1 VAGSRIPI
9 SSSNIATLIGFQT
22 SHGVAATNAYQIA
35 YDANTLV
42 PNQTLEAN
50 NELRGNRQSGSKI
63 PGAKAPGGTLT
74 FHQTDLTLPFSWYAT
89 LGTLSAGAIVPQQA
103 PTATLRAVAGL
114 VTSGTHSYKYVITDD
129 TAGTRG
135 SDSSNSVTTVEAN
148 HGQVTVGR
156 PGALP
161 VGWTWA
167 LYRTAAGNALTGP
180 WVGVPGA
187 TALAAS
193 VTSFVDNVADG
204 SLSGTWP
211 VSFTADDHLHTI
223 TIGNTLPEYT
233 IERSYPYVGD
243 AAAYF
248 YYLDCVVNRATCA
261 VKSSGYYDMSLDFL
275 CGSQVGPNV
284 SSFDASPVD
293 WRGGEKLHHQ
303 MIAAAKVKLDGSS
316 FQNFE
321 DLTITHANNL
331 DTTDY
336 PLGLNG
342 NAESRVPGLAQTTI
356 SGALKVT
363 QPDSLSL
370 VADTSVLHDL
380 EIQWDFATGGH
391 YSKIHIY
398 GVQFDPAMAA
408 PSGQGILK
416 FTCNGSAS
424 QPDGG
429 QQIIATVFN
438 SVSTATYQS

>member
-9 SSSNIATLIGFQT
+9 SNTNIATLIGYQGT
-22 SHGVAATNAYQIA
+22 HGVAATNGYQIA

-50 NELRGNRQSGSKI
+50 NELRGNRQSGTKI
-63 PGAKAPGGTLT
+63 PGPKAPGGTLT

-103 PTATLRAVAGL
+103 PTATLRAEAGL

-129 TAGTRG
+129 AAGTRG
-135 SDSSNSVTTVEAN
+135 SAASNVVTTVEAN
-148 HGQVTVGR
+148 HGKITVAR

-161 VGWTWA
+161 TGWTWA
-167 LYRTAAGNALTGP
+167 LYRTAAGDGVTGP
-180 WVGVPGA
+180 WVLIPA
-187 TALAAS
+187 ASALAAS
-193 VTSFVDNVADG
+193 VTSYVDNVADG
-204 SLSGTWP
+204 TLSGTWP
-211 VSFTADDHLHTI
+211 VSFSASDYLHTI
-223 TIGNTLPEYT
+223 TIGDTLPEYT

-243 AAAYF
+243 ATAYF
-248 YYLDCVVNRATCA
+248 QYLDCVVNRATCA
-261 VKSSGYYDMSLDFL
+261 IKSSGYYDMSLDFL
-275 CGSQVGPNV
+275 LGSQVGPGAN
-284 SSFDASPVD
+284 SFDASPVD

-303 MIAAAKVKLDGSS
+303 MIASAKVKLDGSP

-331 DTTDY
+331 DTSDF

-342 NAESRVPGLAQTTI
+342 NAESHVPGLATTTV
-356 SGALKVT
+356 SGTLKVT

-391 YSKIHIY
+391 YSKIHLY
-398 GVQFDPAMAA
+398 GIQLDPVMAA

-416 FTCNGSAS
+416 FTANGSAS

-429 QQIIATVFN
+429 QQVIVTCFN
-438 SVSTATYQS
+438 SVANSVYQS